1 MEHKIVELSA
11 NPSNPSDRSDSSAN
25 ETDIVAEPIPV
36 YSPFEADAIRLPT
49 HSEDGTDLTLIRWM
63 LSLTPL
69 ERLRTAQQY
78 ARSVQRLRDA
88 ASRARH

>member
-1 MEHKIVELSA
+1 MEHTIIQLSTI
-11 NPSNPSDRSDSSAN
+11 PSDRTDSSAS
-25 ETDIVAEPIPV
+25 EADIVAEPSFV
-36 YSPFEADAIRLPT
+36 YSPYESDANRLPT

-88 ASRARH
+88 ARRSRL